1 MIDLERALR
10 LALDAGD
17 PYAGRGLDLDVR
29 PGLDDRFVRLSMTR
43 MIGLAAREQT
53 TSVSR
58 DTDDPLQFTQR
69 CARAWKALENQH
81 KATREA
87 TGI

>member
-17 PYAGRGLDLDVR
+17 VVPSKFTVDVR
-29 PGLDDRFVRLSMTR
+29 PGFDDRFVRLSLVR
-43 MIGLAAREQT
+43 FIGLAQREQA

-58 DTDDPLQFTQR
+58 DCGEPLEFTQR
-69 CARAWKALENQH
+69 CARAWKALEDQH
-81 KATREA
+81 AAARKE

>member
-1 MIDLERALR
+1 MIDLEHALR

-17 PYAGRGLDLDVR
+17 AVPRRFVVDVR
-29 PGLDDRFVRLSMTR
+29 PGLDDRFVRLSLTR

-69 CARAWKALENQH
+69 CARAWKALEDQH